1 MIKQDTL
8 ENPVKTA
15 YLGIGSNLGNKK
27 INIEKAKFFLEN
39 YSIKIQNLSSFYE
52 TLSWPNFNLPKYLNI
67 VLKIKTLLN
76 PIELLSTI
84 KNIEKKLGRTVT
96 KKNYPRTCDIDII
109 DYDNKVLNLK
119 NNKDVVQIPHPR
131 FESRN
136 FVLMPLFEIN
146 KNWSHPKNKIKINY
160 LIEKL
165 DYKSLRSI
173 KLI

>member
-8 ENPVKTA
+8 ENLVKTA
-15 YLGIGSNLGNKK
+15 YLCIGSNLGNKK

-39 YSIKIQNLSSFYE
+39 NSIKIQNLSSFYE
-52 TLSWPNFNLPKYLNI
+52 TLSWPNSNLPKYFNI
-67 VLKIKTLLN
+67 VLKVKTLLN

-109 DYDNKVLNLK
+109 DYDNKVINLK

-146 KNWSHPKNKIKINY
+146 KNWLHPKNKIKINY
-160 LIEKL
+160 LIGKL